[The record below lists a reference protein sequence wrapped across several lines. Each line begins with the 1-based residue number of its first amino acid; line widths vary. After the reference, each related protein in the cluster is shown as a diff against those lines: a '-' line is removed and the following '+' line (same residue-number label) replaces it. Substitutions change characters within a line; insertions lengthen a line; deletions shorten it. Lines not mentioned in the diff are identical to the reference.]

1 MTMANEN
8 SMNLSTAA
16 ALKGQGANQRKSQA
30 YGPGQ
35 ASKNLG
41 DKGLTPIIE
50 ASHVSQSFTSDKG
63 VELDVLKDISFTLY
77 KGEIVAILGRSGA
90 GKSTFLR
97 NLAGLA
103 KPTEGSVSYLG
114 KELTGPNPGVGMVFQ
129 TFALMPWLSVQ
140 DNVELGLEARGV
152 PKKRRARQA
161 LEAID
166 SIGLDGFESAYPKEL
181 SGGMRQRVGIA
192 RALVLKPSALF
203 MDEPFSALDVLTA
216 ENLRQEVLKLWSKQE
231 RDIESVLIVTHN
243 IEEAVQM
250 ADRVVVLGSH
260 PGHLIAQVLVDLPR
274 PRDKH
279 SAEFEAMVDKLYST
293 LTGHSQA
300 QEHELEM
307 RELAGAQAG
316 AAGERIQ
323 ADGAGLSSQASNG
336 LAQAPTGGAAGNGQT
351 RQPGEVASGAVGMS
365 GQAGNIDA
373 SNAINNTAE
382 TGNAGNFTTINT
394 ANTGD
399 TVNPGNTEWPNSE
412 EQLLPNATPGGLA
425 GLLDA
430 ILQYQGAV
438 DLADLASDLS
448 FEVDDLFPLVDAGA
462 LLGILTVDDGR
473 VQITDTGKAWQQS
486 DILEAKQI
494 FARLAMDHAPLVR
507 AIDQALRRND
517 DGKLRGKLVRDR
529 LRSRLTDDQADQQ
542 FETAV
547 NWGRYGELFD
557 YDADDDTFTLDEA
570 NA

>member
-1 MTMANEN
+1 
-8 SMNLSTAA
+8 
-16 ALKGQGANQRKSQA
+16 
-30 YGPGQ
+30 
-35 ASKNLG
+35 
-41 DKGLTPIIE
+41 
-50 ASHVSQSFTSDKG
+50 
-63 VELDVLKDISFTLY
+63 
-77 KGEIVAILGRSGA
+77 
-90 GKSTFLR
+90 
-97 NLAGLA
+97 
-103 KPTEGSVSYLG
+103 
-114 KELTGPNPGVGMVFQ
+114 
-129 TFALMPWLSVQ
+129 
-140 DNVELGLEARGV
+140 
-152 PKKRRARQA
+152 
-161 LEAID
+161 
-166 SIGLDGFESAYPKEL
+166 
-181 SGGMRQRVGIA
+181 
-192 RALVLKPSALF
+192 
-203 MDEPFSALDVLTA
+203 
-216 ENLRQEVLKLWSKQE
+216 
-231 RDIESVLIVTHN
+231 
-243 IEEAVQM
+243 
-250 ADRVVVLGSH
+250 
-260 PGHLIAQVLVDLPR
+260 
-274 PRDKH
+274 
-279 SAEFEAMVDKLYST
+279 
-293 LTGHSQA
+293 
-300 QEHELEM
+300 
-307 RELAGAQAG
+307 
-316 AAGERIQ
+316 
-323 ADGAGLSSQASNG
+323 
-336 LAQAPTGGAAGNGQT
+336 
-351 RQPGEVASGAVGMS
+351 MS